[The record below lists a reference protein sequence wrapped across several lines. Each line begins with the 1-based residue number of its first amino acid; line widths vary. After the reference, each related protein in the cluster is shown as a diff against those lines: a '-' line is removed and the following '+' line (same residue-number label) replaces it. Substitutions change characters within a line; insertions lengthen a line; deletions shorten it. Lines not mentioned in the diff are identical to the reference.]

1 MQFRPYRSQDA
12 DALWDVIG
20 PAIKAGETFA
30 LPRDM
35 SKTDAVAYW
44 AAPDR
49 DCWLAEIDGEI
60 MGSFYIRPN
69 QMGGG
74 KHIANGGYATKVEAR
89 GRGVARAMCMRS
101 IELAAEQGYKAMQFN
116 FVVSSNVA
124 AMTLWQRCGFEIV
137 GRLPGAFDHPR
148 LGYVD
153 AVVMVRQL

>member
-1 MQFRPYRSQDA
+1 MQFRPYRPQDA
-12 DALWDVIG
+12 DALWEVIG

-35 SKTDAVAYW
+35 SKEEAVAYW
-44 AAPDR
+44 TTPDK
-49 DCWLAEIDGEI
+49 DCWLAEIDGEVL
-60 MGSFYIRPN
+60 GCFYIRPN

-74 KHIANGGYATKVEAR
+74 RHFANGSYTTKPEAR
-89 GRGVARAMCMRS
+89 GRGLARAMCMRS
-101 IELAAEQGYKAMQFN
+101 IELATEQGYKAMQFN

-137 GRLPGAFDHPR
+137 GRLPGAFEHPR